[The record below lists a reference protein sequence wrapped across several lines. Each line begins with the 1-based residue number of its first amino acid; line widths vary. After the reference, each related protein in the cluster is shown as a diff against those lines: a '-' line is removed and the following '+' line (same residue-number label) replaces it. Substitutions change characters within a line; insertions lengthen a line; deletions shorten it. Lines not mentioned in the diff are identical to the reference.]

1 MTGRI
6 STVLARGVLLL
17 LLCAVSSEAQARME
31 KEYCNAR
38 FGFRFSYP
46 SRFEMDPPPEN
57 DDGRVLRDGDGC
69 VLTAWGGYNVL
80 EESLEDAMTS
90 RSADFDTVTYRAKG
104 KNWFVLSGYR
114 GSDIVYLKLWVGT
127 DAVNGL
133 EMAYPSALK
142 KEYDAVVTKI
152 VRSFRPGDL

>member
-6 STVLARGVLLL
+6 VTVLVRGVLLL

-38 FGFRFSYP
+38 FGFCFSYP
-46 SRFEMDPPPEN
+46 AHFEMDPPPEN
-57 DDGRVLRDGDGC
+57 DDGRILRDGDGC
-69 VLTAWGGYNVL
+69 VVTAWGGYNVL
-80 EESLEDAMTS
+80 EETLAEAMAS
-90 RSADFDTVTYRAKG
+90 RSADFDTVAYKAKG

-114 GSDIVYLKLWVGT
+114 GSDIVYLKLWVGP